1 MLVDISLGLLFCV
14 ILAFVCFVPTSFHLR
29 HRALTIEGDQNQ
41 TSTLIAPKATK
52 ATFLYIVGV
61 EGVGH
66 HGVSPAIASI
76 AQYCQQHVLYEHK
89 VLRTHF
95 SHMSTLKFKTTLA
108 QLTTVLSP
116 KSVLFIEGS
125 SFPTD
130 RVRRNSPDNNK
141 RLFGLYNINWLYD
154 QAKQANVAIKFLH
167 LTRDFYR
174 TVASHPEFDGT
185 FEKHAEVL
193 HDYLWYID
201 TEYRSI
207 EAKESG
213 LWRQIKYEWF
223 TEMDN
228 CTALAAAIVDFMGWS
243 ECNLSQA
250 CAILR
255 EDLRPPTPRAVNET
269 EYAFTQTFNVSVS
282 TPLLNISLSSNY
294 SFLDNA
300 HLLVP
305 VQNISRIPGR
315 PRWVP
320 DTTPVSRY
328 AFPKTVRPVIPRPY
342 KPMNYTKTDVIHNRP
357 TNITHAA
364 RRPFSRYHLYS
375 ANRSVDVTSVSA
387 YSSSHV
393 HHVRTSPVQTD
404 TTNGSS
410 ILRSTKVYQ
419 NRMSQVQDK
428 MQQSQESGASVE
440 QQV

>member
-1 MLVDISLGLLFCV
+1 MFSKGGMMVVISLG
-14 ILAFVCFVPTSFHLR
+14 
-29 HRALTIEGDQNQ
+29 ALTIEVGQNL

-76 AQYCQQHVLYEHK
+76 AQYCQQRVVYEHK
-89 VLRTHF
+89 VLRTHL

-130 RVRRNSPDNNK
+130 GVRRNSPDSEK
-141 RLFGLYNINWLYD
+141 RLFGLYNINWLYN
-154 QAKQANVAIKFLH
+154 QAKQATIDIKFLH

-193 HDYLWYID
+193 HNFTRYID

-223 TEMDN
+223 TEMDS

-269 EYAFTQTFNVSVS
+269 EYTFAQTFDVNVS

-294 SFLDNA
+294 SFVDNPYVR
-300 HLLVP
+300 VP
-305 VQNISRIPGR
+305 VLNISRIPGR

-328 AFPKTVRPVIPRPY
+328 AFP
-342 KPMNYTKTDVIHNRP
+342 
-357 TNITHAA
+357 NIANKHYAHGTQTFRWAPPIQ
-364 RRPFSRYHLYS
+364 REQNQSS
-375 ANRSVDVTSVSA
+375 ANRDNKWLVCTA
-387 YSSSHV
+387 
-393 HHVRTSPVQTD
+393 
-404 TTNGSS
+404 
-410 ILRSTKVYQ
+410 KYQ
-419 NRMSQVQDK
+419 GVPEPA
-428 MQQSQESGASVE
+428 ESGARQNFTCVTESGE
-440 QQV
+440 RSER